1 VVENDLHDP
10 TFGTVTQRERSHMK
24 GSRPVVVEIALFAMI
39 LGLSQPV
46 MAHSPFH
53 ARMVGAEEVPP
64 ISTGAAGFLRG
75 EMNDDQTE
83 FTYSMIYF
91 NLQGGTPLFA
101 HLHLGQ
107 PGVVGGI
114 VFFLCGGAGKPA
126 CPPSGTPLT
135 GSITPADVLG
145 PAEQGISAGELR
157 ELLRD
162 MNAGTTYVNVYTQDF
177 PAGEIRGQ
185 LK

>member
-1 VVENDLHDP
+1 M
-10 TFGTVTQRERSHMK
+10 TK
-24 GSRPVVVEIALFAMI
+24 GNASVVVGIAIFGMI
-39 LGLSQPV
+39 LGISRPV
-46 MAHSPFH
+46 MAHTPFH
-53 ARMVGAEEVPP
+53 SRMVGAEEVPP
-64 ISTGAAGFLRG
+64 VLTGAAGLLRG

-107 PGVVGGI
+107 PEVAGGI
-114 VFFLCGGAGKPA
+114 VFFLCGGGGKPA
-126 CPPSGTPLT
+126 CPAPGTLLT
-135 GSITPADVLG
+135 GGITPADVVG
-145 PAEQGISAGELR
+145 PADQGISAGELR

-162 MNAGTTYVNVYTQDF
+162 MRAGTTYIDVHTQDF
-177 PAGEIRGQ
+177 QAGEIRGQ